1 MSHWS
6 HVMFLNYNKTLRKGV
21 LSFYS
26 VDHSSPTAATYASS
40 YDLPKKN
47 SKEQLQSKDD
57 FY

>member
-1 MSHWS
+1 
-6 HVMFLNYNKTLRKGV
+6 MFLNYNKTLRKGV